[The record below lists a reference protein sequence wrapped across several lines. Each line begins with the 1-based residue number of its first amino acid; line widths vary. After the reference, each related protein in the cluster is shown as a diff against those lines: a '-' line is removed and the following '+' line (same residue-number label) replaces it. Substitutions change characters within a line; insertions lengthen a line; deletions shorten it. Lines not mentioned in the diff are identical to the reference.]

1 MNGTKLFL
9 EQMEI
14 VDLSIIIVS
23 YNTKELLL
31 KCIESVKKYTKDITY
46 EIIVIDNN
54 STDGTV
60 EALRKLK
67 VTGYRLQVITNKDNK
82 GFGAANNQGMKKA
95 KGRYILLLNSD
106 TKLIENSLLSMVMW
120 MDEHPKVGIA
130 SCKLVNAD
138 GTLQPTGGFSPTLP
152 RVFLWATLIDD
163 VPFVGDFFG
172 SYHPHR
178 SFYTKSSSAYSKER
192 PLDWVTGAF
201 FLIRREVVREI
212 GLFDESFFLYVEEV
226 EYCMRTKAKGWEVW
240 YVPKTKIIHFG
251 GASGTREGTVL
262 REFEGLKL
270 LYKKHY
276 SKMAFAFLR
285 LLLFI
290 GSVLRMFIFGIITP
304 RSRIYVHALG
314 RI

>member
-1 MNGTKLFL
+1 
-9 EQMEI
+9 MEI

-23 YNTKELLL
+23 YNTKGLLL
-31 KCIESVKKYTKDITY
+31 ECLSSIQKHTKEVSYEVIVVDNASKDGSVAALQKLEVAGKK
-46 EIIVIDNN
+46 
-54 STDGTV
+54 
-60 EALRKLK
+60 
-67 VTGYRLQVITNKDNK
+67 LQVIANKENW

-106 TKLIENSLLSMVMW
+106 TKLIENSLLSMVMF

-138 GTLQPTGGFSPTLP
+138 GTLQTTGGFFPTLP

-172 SYHPHR
+172 SYHPHKL
-178 SFYTKSSSAYSKER
+178 FYSKER

-201 FLIRREVVREI
+201 FLARREVTSEI
-212 GLFDESFFLYVEEV
+212 GLFDERFFLYVEEV
-226 EYCMRTKAKGWEVW
+226 EYCMRTRSKGWEVW
-240 YVPKTKIIHFG
+240 YVPQTKIIHFG

-262 REFEGLKL
+262 REFEGLKI

-276 SKMAFAFLR
+276 SKVSLVFLR
-285 LLLFI
+285 LFLFI